1 MSENQARKFLAE
13 AEDKEHHKGWFGGN
27 KLDEAYDLYQQA
39 ANSFK
44 LAKCWK
50 EAGEA
55 FESAAKVALKL
66 NEQNDA
72 ATQFVNAAKAFKKDY
87 PMEAINCLK
96 LAVDILT
103 QRGRFHSAATHQ
115 KEIAQLYEVDLANI
129 SEAMSAYELAADW
142 YGSEDSKAIANSC
155 SLKVAEFAA
164 QLEQYEKAISI
175 FEQVASD
182 SLANQLAK
190 WSVKDYFFKAGLC
203 HLCVGDPVSAARAL
217 DKYDSM
223 DSSFSQTRESKLL
236 RALHESINQED
247 IEAFTDLVY
256 EFDQLTKLDNWKTSL
271 LLRVKK
277 SIGDDSLT

>member
-13 AEDKEHHKGWFGGN
+13 AEGKETHKGWFGGN

-39 ANSFK
+39 GNSFK

-55 FESAAKVALKL
+55 FERAAKVALKL

-72 ATQFVNAAKAFKKDY
+72 ATQFVNAAKSFKKDY
-87 PMEAINCLK
+87 PTEAINCLK

-115 KEIAQLYEVDLANI
+115 KEIAQLYEIELANI
-129 SEAMSAYELAADW
+129 AEAMSAYELAADW

-155 SLKVAEFAA
+155 NLKVAEFAG

-190 WSVKDYFFKAGLC
+190 WSVKDYFFKSGLC
-203 HLCVGDPVSAARAL
+203 HLCVGDPISGARAF

-223 DSSFSQTRESKLL
+223 DPSFPQTRESKLL
-236 RALHESINQED
+236 RSLLDAINQED

-271 LLRVKK
+271 LLRIKK